1 MKAKLIVV
9 AVVLLAAIGG
19 FCGYR
24 YYDTMY
30 LPAKHLDNA
39 IKKQADIIERIRPD
53 MKESSVKASGNY
65 RNTDGSPENVGAE
78 PLNNSAALI
87 DPLVSC
93 EKVNDDIV
101 GWITIPD
108 TNIDLPIV
116 QGEDNDLYLHNGVD
130 GQYNYELGC
139 PFLDYRCNGD
149 FSGLDSIVYAHNM
162 ENRGMF
168 ADVTLFRERSFL
180 EAHKQGILTLKDGEH
195 QVNFFAYMS
204 ISSTSPIYNTVFIS
218 QKDINEYID
227 LLYATADHTSF
238 FSAEELKE
246 RSEPHLLLL
255 STCTFET
262 EDSRGVLAGVIE

>member
-130 GQYNYELGC
+130 GQ
-139 PFLDYRCNGD
+139 
-149 FSGLDSIVYAHNM
+149 
-162 ENRGMF
+162 
-168 ADVTLFRERSFL
+168 
-180 EAHKQGILTLKDGEH
+180 
-195 QVNFFAYMS
+195 
-204 ISSTSPIYNTVFIS
+204 
-218 QKDINEYID
+218 
-227 LLYATADHTSF
+227 
-238 FSAEELKE
+238 
-246 RSEPHLLLL
+246 
-255 STCTFET
+255 
-262 EDSRGVLAGVIE
+262 